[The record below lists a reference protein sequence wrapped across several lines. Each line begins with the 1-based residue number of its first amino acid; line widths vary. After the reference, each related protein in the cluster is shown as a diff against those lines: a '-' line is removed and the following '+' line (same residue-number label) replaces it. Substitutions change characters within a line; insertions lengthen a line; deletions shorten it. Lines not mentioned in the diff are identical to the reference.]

1 MAQGNRKRLG
11 EDSLNDQ
18 ECYRTYWQDRLA
30 RVTDAPLEYHPVDAL
45 RLHPSTFEVVH
56 RRYFILKDT
65 YPCCTIVHQI
75 YNTIRAYA
83 PDLNAAIA
91 HIQQGTKNLL
101 VDMRTYPE
109 EAWKLAEDLPY
120 IAEFCEYVQE
130 TSAKLHNAE
139 SAKRANIEALNQLHM
154 ESKKREQENR
164 LRWLA
169 EKTAGDMYFGGP
181 DTYQCIREEYYA
193 ETDMKKREVLRQRI
207 RAFQEMYHT
216 GKLVAQEQPEPVQ
229 VELWEAIA

>member
-1 MAQGNRKRLG
+1 M
-11 EDSLNDQ
+11 NDQ
-18 ECYRTYWQDRLA
+18 ECYHAYWQDRLA
-30 RVTDAPLEYHPVDAL
+30 RVTDAPLEYHSVNAL
-45 RLHPSTFEVVH
+45 RLHPSTLEVVH

-65 YPCCTIVHQI
+65 YPCCTIIHQI

-83 PDLNAAIA
+83 PNLNAAIA
-91 HIQQGTKNLL
+91 RIQQGTKHLL
-101 VDMRTYPE
+101 VDMRAYPE

-120 IAEFCEYVQE
+120 IEEFCEYVQE
-130 TSAKLHNAE
+130 TSAKLHNGEPA
-139 SAKRANIEALNQLHM
+139 RQANIEALNQLRM

-169 EKTAGDMYFGGP
+169 EKTAGDAYFGGP
-181 DTYQCIREEYYA
+181 DAYQCIREEYYA
-193 ETDMKKREVLRQRI
+193 ETDMKKREALRQRI

-216 GKLVAQEQPEPVQ
+216 GKQTTQPEPVQ